1 MVIELEVSNR
11 NPKGMRTDYA
21 TYFDGEDS
29 MISVIGIKLFG
40 KSKF

>member
-21 TYFDGEDS
+21 TYFDEDS